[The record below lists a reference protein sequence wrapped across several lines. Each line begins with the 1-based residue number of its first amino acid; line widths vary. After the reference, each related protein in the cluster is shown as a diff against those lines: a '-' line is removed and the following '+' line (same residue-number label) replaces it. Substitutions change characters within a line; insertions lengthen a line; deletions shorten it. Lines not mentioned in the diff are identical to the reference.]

1 MKKILL
7 GVAALTSIATLAD
20 TQYPDFHGYLNS
32 ETSANV
38 NNELEN
44 NKFKNEGK
52 PNEAKASQ
60 KLTFGTFLHKDAQLH
75 VFAGLKGDYVKF
87 NAKDKTDNNSGV
99 TGVDVP
105 NYYFGARWDAP
116 IVDDFN
122 IALTFGHKHGYG
134 DTKKV
139 YGDYKQNGIK
149 ADKEVKI
156 EDETVLEDVVVKH
169 LKAKN
174 KLNQAKI
181 DSKDDKEG
189 YLKDNG
195 YKLAAK
201 DNTELLSAVLSG
213 KIDDNFDLTVAGL
226 YNSTEFNDG
235 THELESYA
243 KTSGKLTDNVKVS
256 GEVNHLIKS
265 ETYDVAG
272 RLKGEVKLESQLN
285 KNTLLTN
292 ALKGELKNILGNK
305 HDGEFVSENGL
316 KYTGFSNTVVEQGL
330 NYKLKAD
337 GKTAVADDAVK
348 YEHTPEYKLDLS
360 YTGENVRFTTKN
372 SEKVE
377 VKLAK
382 KDSAVKELNNIFKTY
397 NNIKYVNGG
406 FELGLDANYD
416 LKTNLLAKPHS
427 NEMKF
432 LTGPTIK
439 YTYND
444 EDVLTVTTDNS
455 AKYLLTA
462 LANTGEKAD
471 LLGHEGFAFTKNKAV
486 ISELFGVDT
495 EVKLNAHNY
504 VISGDAV
511 STKTNKDFVSFTD
524 MLLANAGVKFTKAFN
539 DTTKASLEVNGN
551 YFLKATNTNIY
562 KDSATKEIIIE
573 KSDKILLDHFG
584 SADATL
590 NVTSTLS
597 ENADRKVDLITEVK
611 GEYKYM
617 KLGSKYIEGFAKFV
631 EAAGYTDGEY
641 RVLDGYVA
649 KEFNNKDQA
658 DFITQGFDM
667 FDKSKNTEHSLAVK
681 PSVAVKFDIT
691 KNLTVTPKLGAN
703 FEFAQK
709 LADNSKFELN
719 KVTGEG
725 SLNISYTW

>member
-52 PNEAKASQ
+52 PQEAGASQ
-60 KLTFGTFLHKDAQLH
+60 KLTFGTFLHKDAQLY

-87 NAKDKTDNNSGV
+87 NAKNKTDANSGV

-122 IALTFGHKHGYG
+122 IALTFGHKHKYYT
-134 DTKKV
+134 DKLV
-139 YGDYKQNGIK
+139 YDDYKQDDIR
-149 ADKEVKI
+149 VKKVKVE
-156 EDETVLEDVVVKH
+156 EDAVLEDVVVKH

-174 KLNQAKI
+174 KLNQAKL

-243 KTSGKLTDNVKVS
+243 KTSGKLTDNFKVS

-292 ALKGELKNILGNK
+292 TLKGELKNILGNK

-330 NYKLKAD
+330 NYKLEINAKAVETPEGDTTKD
-337 GKTAVADDAVK
+337 GATKFV
-348 YEHTPEYKLDLS
+348 HTPEYKVDLS
-360 YTGENVRFTTKN
+360 YTGKNAIFTTKN

-382 KDSAVKELNNIFKTY
+382 KDSAVNELNNVFKTY

-416 LKTNLLAKPHS
+416 LKTNLLAKPHL
-427 NEMKF
+427 NGMKF
-432 LTGPTIK
+432 LTGPTLK

-455 AKYLLTA
+455 AKYLLTVDSVK
-462 LANTGEKAD
+462 TGEKAAATD
-471 LLGHEGFAFTKNKAV
+471 LQHEGLAFTKNKAV

-504 VISGDAV
+504 VIAGELQ
-511 STKTNKDFVSFTD
+511 NDFVSFTD
-524 MLLANAGVKFTKAFN
+524 MLLTNAGVKFTKEFN
-539 DTTKASLEVNGN
+539 DTTKASLDVNGN
-551 YFLKATNTNIY
+551 YFLKVTNTKFDDAGNP
-562 KDSATKEIIIE
+562 E

-590 NVTSTLS
+590 NITSTLS

-649 KEFNNKDQA
+649 KEFNSKDQE
-658 DFITQGFDM
+658 DFIKQGNGEM
-667 FDKSKNTEHSLAVK
+667 FKKSRDVKHSLAVK

-691 KNLTVTPKLGAN
+691 KNLSVTPKLGAN
-703 FEFAQK
+703 FEFDQK
-709 LADNSKFELN
+709 LADGSKFTLN

>member
-1 MKKILL
+1 M
-7 GVAALTSIATLAD
+7 
-20 TQYPDFHGYLNS
+20 
-32 ETSANV
+32 
-38 NNELEN
+38 
-44 NKFKNEGK
+44 
-52 PNEAKASQ
+52 
-60 KLTFGTFLHKDAQLH
+60 
-75 VFAGLKGDYVKF
+75 
-87 NAKDKTDNNSGV
+87 
-99 TGVDVP
+99 
-105 NYYFGARWDAP
+105 
-116 IVDDFN
+116 
-122 IALTFGHKHGYG
+122 
-134 DTKKV
+134 
-139 YGDYKQNGIK
+139 
-149 ADKEVKI
+149 
-156 EDETVLEDVVVKH
+156 
-169 LKAKN
+169 
-174 KLNQAKI
+174 
-181 DSKDDKEG
+181 
-189 YLKDNG
+189 
-195 YKLAAK
+195 
-201 DNTELLSAVLSG
+201 LSG

-337 GKTAVADDAVK
+337 GKTAVADDAIK
-348 YEHTPEYKLDLS
+348 FEHTPEYKLDLS
-360 YTGENVRFTTKN
+360 YTGENARFTTKN

-427 NEMKF
+427 NEMRF

-551 YFLKATNTNIY
+551 YFLKATNTNIS

-590 NVTSTLS
+590 NITSTLS

>member
-20 TQYPDFHGYLNS
+20 AQYPDFHGYLNS

-122 IALTFGHKHGYG
+122 IALTFGHKHGYVT
-134 DTKKV
+134 DKVVYKEYKQDDIRAKKV
-139 YGDYKQNGIK
+139 KV
-149 ADKEVKI
+149 E
-156 EDETVLEDVVVKH
+156 EDAVLEDVVVKH

-226 YNSTEFNDG
+226 YNSTEFKDG

-292 ALKGELKNILGNK
+292 VLKGELKNILGNK

-337 GKTAVADDAVK
+337 GKTAVADDAIK
-348 YEHTPEYKLDLS
+348 FEHTPEYKLDLS
-360 YTGENVRFTTKN
+360 YTGENARFTTKN

-427 NEMKF
+427 NEMRF

-524 MLLANAGVKFTKAFN
+524 MLLTNAGVKFTKAFN

-551 YFLKATNTNIY
+551 YFLKATNTNIS
-562 KDSATKEIIIE
+562 KDSVTKEIIIE

-590 NVTSTLS
+590 NITSTLS

>member
-52 PNEAKASQ
+52 PQEAGASQ

-87 NAKDKTDNNSGV
+87 NAKNKTDKNSGV

-122 IALTFGHKHGYG
+122 IALTFGHKHGYVT
-134 DTKKV
+134 DKVVYEEYKQDNIRAKKV
-139 YGDYKQNGIK
+139 KV
-149 ADKEVKI
+149 E
-156 EDETVLEDVVVKH
+156 EDAVLEDVVVKH

-226 YNSTEFNDG
+226 YNSTEFKDG

-243 KTSGKLTDNVKVS
+243 KTSGKLTDDVKVS

-292 ALKGELKNILGNK
+292 VLKGELKNILGNK

-360 YTGENVRFTTKN
+360 YTGENARFTTKN

-427 NEMKF
+427 NEMRF

-455 AKYLLTA
+455 AKYLLTVDSVK
-462 LANTGEKAD
+462 TGEKAD
-471 LLGHEGFAFTKNKAV
+471 ATSLQHEGFAFTKNKAV

-495 EVKLNAHNY
+495 ELRLNAHNH
-504 VISGDAV
+504 IIAGELQ
-511 STKTNKDFVSFTD
+511 KDVVLFTD
-524 MLLANAGVKFTKAFN
+524 MLLTNAGVKFTKAFN
-539 DTTKASLEVNGN
+539 DTTKASLDVNGN
-551 YFLKATNTNIY
+551 YFLEATNT
-562 KDSATKEIIIE
+562 DFDATGMPV

-590 NVTSTLS
+590 NITSTLS

-649 KEFNNKDQA
+649 KEFNNKDQE
-658 DFITQGFDM
+658 DFIKQGNEEM
-667 FDKSKNTEHSLAVK
+667 FKKSKNVKHSLAVK

-709 LADNSKFELN
+709 LADDSKFELN

>member
-60 KLTFGTFLHKDAQLH
+60 KLTFGTFLHKDSQLH

-337 GKTAVADDAVK
+337 GKTAVVDDAIK
-348 YEHTPEYKLDLS
+348 FEHTPEYKLDLS
-360 YTGENVRFTTKN
+360 YTGENARFTTKN

-427 NEMKF
+427 NEMRF

-455 AKYLLTA
+455 AKYLLTVDSVK
-462 LANTGEKAD
+462 TGEKAD
-471 LLGHEGFAFTKNKAV
+471 ATSLQHEGFAFTKNKAV

-495 EVKLNAHNY
+495 ELRLNAHNH
-504 VISGDAV
+504 IIAGELE
-511 STKTNKDFVSFTD
+511 KDVVLFTD
-524 MLLANAGVKFTKAFN
+524 MLLTNAGVKLTKAFN
-539 DTTKASLEVNGN
+539 DTTKASLDVNGN
-551 YFLKATNTNIY
+551 YFLKATNTDFN
-562 KDSATKEIIIE
+562 ATGMPV

-590 NVTSTLS
+590 NITSTLS

-667 FDKSKNTEHSLAVK
+667 FDKSKNVKHSLAVK

-703 FEFAQK
+703 FEFEQK